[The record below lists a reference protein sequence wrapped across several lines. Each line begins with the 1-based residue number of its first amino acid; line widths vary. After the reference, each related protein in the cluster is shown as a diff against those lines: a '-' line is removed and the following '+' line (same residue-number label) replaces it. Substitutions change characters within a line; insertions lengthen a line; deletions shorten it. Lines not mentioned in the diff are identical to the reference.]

1 MFSAR
6 WRSHVLCAVALP
18 CAFGEPAAPPRPV
31 AGPRSRRR
39 SDTRAEGAGLHES
52 AVPVSLPPDHALPG
66 RRHPTTIRFTAL
78 GRAPGEGVAV
88 FHVKQASWGPDR
100 PLVTVGAP
108 TPLPAASPL
117 PTPAGALSC
126 ARRLTRRNT
135 GIRVIRRRA
144 STPGAPAL
152 ASRWDAIV
160 APARRSCGCGVQA
173 AARPRQWR
181 NADRGGDA
189 TGWARPGGPPQ
200 PSPRAPER
208 KPVISRTPRCDPLE
222 RSSVAPYA
230 AAHTGDCRSPSSAAG
245 RGADTDL
252 QRRRPAQLLAAE
264 VSGAVG
270 AQTSLMAS
278 FHVKLVPRPL
288 GAGGRL
294 PPPPCGTQGTGR
306 SARLDSRSVAR
317 PRPLHRARARRSA
330 PTARA
335 HGSRTSPPCRAS
347 APGLPAV
354 PGDACLHCAARA

>member
-144 STPGAPAL
+144 STPGGPGARLPLGCDRRACSTIVRVRRPGSCATQTVAQCRSWRRRHRLGQAGRAATAVPPRAGAQARHLSDPAL
-152 ASRWDAIV
+152 
-160 APARRSCGCGVQA
+160 
-173 AARPRQWR
+173 
-181 NADRGGDA
+181 
-189 TGWARPGGPPQ
+189 
-200 PSPRAPER
+200 
-208 KPVISRTPRCDPLE
+208 
-222 RSSVAPYA
+222 
-230 AAHTGDCRSPSSAAG
+230 
-245 RGADTDL
+245 
-252 QRRRPAQLLAAE
+252 
-264 VSGAVG
+264 
-270 AQTSLMAS
+270 
-278 FHVKLVPRPL
+278 
-288 GAGGRL
+288 
-294 PPPPCGTQGTGR
+294 R
-306 SARLDSRSVAR
+306 SARTELGCSVR
-317 PRPLHRARARRSA
+317 GGTHR
-330 PTARA
+330 
-335 HGSRTSPPCRAS
+335 
-347 APGLPAV
+347 
-354 PGDACLHCAARA
+354 